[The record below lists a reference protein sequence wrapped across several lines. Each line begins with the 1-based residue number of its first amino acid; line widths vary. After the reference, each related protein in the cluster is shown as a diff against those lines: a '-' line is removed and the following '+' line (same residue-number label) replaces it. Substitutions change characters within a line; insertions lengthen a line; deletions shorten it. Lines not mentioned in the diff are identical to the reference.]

1 MKTIERDLVVLGGGP
16 GGYTAAFRA
25 ADLGRSV
32 TLIEKDSVLGGVCL
46 NRGCI
51 PSKTLLHYA
60 EVVEEVVK
68 VAPLGLLYSAPTF
81 NLDKIREHKEDVIKR
96 LNNGLSALAKARNV
110 EVIEGFGTLKSSN
123 ELIVGETLIKFNDL
137 IISTGSRPAQISG
150 IPYDDERVWDSNDAL
165 LLKEVPSH
173 LAIIGG
179 GIIGLEMA
187 AIYHAL
193 GSKITIIEM
202 ADSIIPSADKDLKAP
217 LIKAIKD
224 KYNAI
229 YTRTK
234 VEKLEATKE
243 KLILHLDNTSQV
255 EADALLVAVGR
266 RPNSDTITLENTA
279 VKVNQR
285 GFIMVDE
292 ELKTNVEHIYAIGDV
307 TGDPMLAHRAA
318 HQGKVAAE
326 VASGEKS
333 AFTPLGIPSVAYTH
347 PEIAW
352 VGLTE
357 NEAKERGI
365 EYVKGS
371 FPWQASSRA
380 MSALSESGVT
390 KALFEKNS
398 KRLIGAGITGKNA
411 GELISEALL
420 ALEMG
425 AVSEDIA
432 LSIHAHPTLSE
443 TLAIAAELVEK
454 RATDTLNR

>member
-357 NEAKERGI
+357 TEAKKRGI

-380 MSALSESGVT
+380 MSAISESGVT
-390 KALFEKNS
+390 KALFDKES

>member
-333 AFTPLGIPSVAYTH
+333 AFTPLGIPSV
-347 PEIAW
+347 EI
-352 VGLTE
+352 G
-357 NEAKERGI
+357 
-365 EYVKGS
+365 
-371 FPWQASSRA
+371 RA
-380 MSALSESGVT
+380 HV
-390 KALFEKNS
+390 
-398 KRLIGAGITGKNA
+398 
-411 GELISEALL
+411 
-420 ALEMG
+420 
-425 AVSEDIA
+425 
-432 LSIHAHPTLSE
+432 
-443 TLAIAAELVEK
+443 
-454 RATDTLNR
+454 

>member
-357 NEAKERGI
+357 TEAKKRGI

-380 MSALSESGVT
+380 MSAISESGVT

>member
-1 MKTIERDLVVLGGGP
+1 MKMIEKDLVVLGGGP

-32 TLIEKDSVLGGVCL
+32 TLVEKESVLGGVCL
-46 NRGCI
+46 NMGCI

-60 EVVEEVVK
+60 EVIDEVAK
-68 VAPLGLLYSAPTF
+68 IAPLGLLYSEPTF
-81 NLDKIREHKEDVIKR
+81 DLEKIREHKVDVITK
-96 LNNGLSALAKARNV
+96 LNNGLSALAKARKV
-110 EVIEGFGTLKSSN
+110 EVIEGYGVLKSSN
-123 ELIVGETLIKFNDL
+123 ELVVGETTIKFKEL
-137 IISTGSRPAQISG
+137 IISTGSRPAQIPN
-150 IPYDDERVWDSNDAL
+150 IPYDDERVWDSTTAL
-165 LLKEVPSH
+165 LLKEVPAH

-202 ADSIIPSADKDLKAP
+202 ADSIIPAADRDLKAP
-217 LIKAIKD
+217 LIKAIKGQ
-224 KYNAI
+224 YAAI
-229 YTRTK
+229 HTKTK
-234 VEKLEATKE
+234 VEKVEATKE
-243 KLILHLDNTSQV
+243 NLILHLDNETRI

-266 RPNSDTITLENTA
+266 KPNSDTIGLESANIE
-279 VKVNQR
+279 VDSR
-285 GFIMVDE
+285 GFIVVNE
-292 ELKTNVEHIYAIGDV
+292 ELKTNVGHIYAIGDV

-326 VASGEKS
+326 VACGEKS

-380 MSALSESGVT
+380 MSALSDSGVT
-390 KALFEKNS
+390 KALFDKES

>member
-1 MKTIERDLVVLGGGP
+1 
-16 GGYTAAFRA
+16 
-25 ADLGRSV
+25 
-32 TLIEKDSVLGGVCL
+32 
-46 NRGCI
+46 
-51 PSKTLLHYA
+51 
-60 EVVEEVVK
+60 VVEEVVK

>member
-357 NEAKERGI
+357 TEAKERGI

>member
-443 TLAIAAELVEK
+443 TL
-454 RATDTLNR
+454 

>member
-432 LSIHAHPTLSE
+432 LSIHA
-443 TLAIAAELVEK
+443 
-454 RATDTLNR
+454 

>member
-292 ELKTNVEHIYAIGDV
+292 ELKTTVEHIYAIGDV

>member
-357 NEAKERGI
+357 TEAKKRGI